1 MPVIP
6 CPTPRPQPV
15 HGIVQFDSA
24 EFVALYPDFTGLT
37 NGRMQTAFN
46 DAVFLLSNSC
56 CSAVRDANER
66 LILLYKLT
74 AHVLLLNDG
83 TNDGAGNTTT
93 PQGIVGRIDSAAE
106 GSVSVSAQYNATVGE
121 SEAFFI
127 QTKYGAQ
134 FWQMTASYRTMHYI
148 PPPSFGPNGPGFPFG
163 FGFGFG
169 IDE

>member
-1 MPVIP
+1 MPVVP

-15 HGIVQFDSA
+15 HGVVQFLAS
-24 EFVALYPDFTGLT
+24 EFNALYPEFAGLT
-37 NGRMQTAFN
+37 SGVEQNAFN
-46 DAVFLLSNSC
+46 DAVLLLSNSC

-74 AHVLLLNDG
+74 AHMLVLNAG
-83 TNDGAGNTTT
+83 TNDGAGNVTT

-106 GSVSVSAQYNATVGE
+106 GSVNVSAAYNAVVGE

-134 FWQMTASYRTMHYI
+134 FWQMTAAYRTMLYV
-148 PPPSFGPNGPGFPFG
+148 PPPSFGPNGPGLDQFFG
-163 FGFGFG
+163 FGV
-169 IDE
+169 E

>member
-1 MPVIP
+1 MPVVP

-15 HGIVQFDSA
+15 HGVVVFDA
-24 EFVALYPDFTGLT
+24 PEFVALYPEFAGLT
-37 NGRMQTAFN
+37 NGTMQNAFN

-74 AHVLLLNDG
+74 AHVLVLNAG
-83 TNDGAGNTTT
+83 TNDRAGNVTT

-106 GSVSVSAQYNATVGE
+106 GSVSVSAQYNAMVGE

-134 FWQMTASYRTMHYI
+134 FWQMTASYRTALYI
-148 PPPSFGPNGPGFPFG
+148 PPPSFGPNGPGFPWAFG
-163 FGFGFG
+163 FN
-169 IDE
+169 EVE